1 MREAPND
8 GLRTAPAW
16 PAGRLTPD
24 RSQHRRSIFGGY
36 SGLHL
41 EKSLEPDVLEA
52 AGDVLRVLRAEETN
66 RAAADP
72 EVDLPLTGSRAFRA
86 SAPMPLRS
94 SRMARS
100 WQWDSALAPHRFCR
114 LDPNNLM
121 IIREGLVRGRV
132 VAVATAVWVSYVLL
146 LALAMTFGGT
156 ANA

>member
-1 MREAPND
+1 MMGFE
-8 GLRTAPAW
+8 LRPH
-16 PAGRLTPD
+16 D
-24 RSQHRRSIFGGY
+24 RQVALHPTDPSIADRFLEVIVR
-36 SGLHL
+36 LHL

-52 AGDVLRVLRAEETN
+52 AGDALRVLRAEETN

-72 EVDLPLTGSRAFRA
+72 EADLPLTGSRAFRA
-86 SAPMPLRS
+86 SAPMPSRS

-100 WQWDSALAPHRFCR
+100 RQWDSALAPHRFCR